1 MGGYHPAS
9 FPGYDHGAH
18 NAASFTGRRSN
29 DHDMGAIYLI
39 RHGQASFGA
48 ADYDKLS
55 ELGHEQG
62 RVLGASL
69 RTRVLKHDLVICG
82 GMRRHRETADNCLRA
97 MDREALWEDD
107 AGWAEYDHE
116 AVVNAYRPSWAD
128 KQAMKADLSTLE
140 NPRRAFQEIFERAIA
155 RWVGGEHE
163 ADYPESWT
171 AFRAR
176 VEDALTRLRQ
186 RLGKSQTALVFTSGG
201 PITAVVQHLMQLP
214 DDRAFR
220 LNWTLAN
227 CGITK
232 LIYSDRGVYVSSVN
246 EHACF
251 EGAQARLITYR

>member
-1 MGGYHPAS
+1 
-9 FPGYDHGAH
+9 
-18 NAASFTGRRSN
+18 
-29 DHDMGAIYLI
+29 MGAIYLI

-48 ADYDKLS
+48 ADYDQLS
-55 ELGHEQG
+55 DTGLEQG

-69 RTRVLKHDLVICG
+69 HARVPAHDLVVCG
-82 GMRRHRETADNCLRA
+82 GMRRHRETAEQCLRA
-97 MDREALWEDD
+97 MQREPHWEEDP
-107 AGWAEYDHE
+107 GWAEYDHE
-116 AVVNAYRPSWAD
+116 AILNAYRPGWAD
-128 KQAMKADLSTLE
+128 KEAMKADLALLE

-176 VEDALTRLRQ
+176 VEGALTRLRQ

-232 LIYSDRGVYVSSVN
+232 LIYSDRGVYLSSLN
-246 EHACF
+246 EHSCF
-251 EGAQARLITYR
+251 EGANARLITYR